1 MLPTIASERPAAEHD
16 RALAPSARTD
26 ARAAYDRLLAAFPQ
40 DGVADLADALHFG
53 RKVERSLALL
63 TAAHREFGRR
73 LVVASTLSTGVV
85 WHLAKRV
92 APGIRGFVVAT
103 RHMHPETLDFLRRT
117 VERYPELAV
126 YRNDDP
132 LPDDLPLRNPD
143 RCCELLKVEPARRAL
158 RDLDALAWVTGVRAG
173 AGRRRASRE
182 LELRPDGLVKINPIL
197 LWHEHEVWKYAA
209 LHKVD
214 VNPLYA
220 LGYRS
225 LGCAPCTRASAG
237 ADERAGRWVGTSKRG
252 GECGINTK
260 PMRLVDGAGI

>member
-1 MLPTIASERPAAEHD
+1 MSPTTLSD
-16 RALAPSARTD
+16 RAGSTAESVASPD
-26 ARAAYDRLLAAFPQ
+26 VRAAYGRLLAAFPQ
-40 DGVADLADALHFG
+40 DPGAPGDLADALHFG
-53 RKVERSLALL
+53 EKVERSLAILA
-63 TAAHREFGRR
+63 AAHREFGRR

-85 WHLAKRV
+85 WHLAKRA
-92 APGIRGFVVAT
+92 APDVRGFVVVT
-103 RHMHPETLDFLRRT
+103 RYMHPETLDFLRRT
-117 VERYPELAV
+117 VERHPELAV

-132 LPDDLPLRNPD
+132 LPADLPLRNPD

-158 RDLDALAWVTGVRAG
+158 RDLEALAWVTGIRLG
-173 AGRRRASRE
+173 AGCHRASRE
-182 LELRPDGLVKINPIL
+182 IELRADGLVKINPIL

-225 LGCAPCTRASAG
+225 LGCAPCTRITAG
-237 ADERAGRWVGTSKRG
+237 GNERAGRWAGTSKCR

-260 PMRLVDGAGI
+260 DMRLVDGAGI